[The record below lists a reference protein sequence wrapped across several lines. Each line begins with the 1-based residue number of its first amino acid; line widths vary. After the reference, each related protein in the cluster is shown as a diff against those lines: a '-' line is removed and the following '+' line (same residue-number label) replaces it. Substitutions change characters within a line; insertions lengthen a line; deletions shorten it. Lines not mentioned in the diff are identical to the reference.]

1 MTLIPRRAWPALF
14 AAACLATP
22 VLAQP
27 GPAAPFA
34 GEWRSSER
42 GDQGM
47 EIRTEGARFFALR
60 RFARGRA
67 TCMEGAAGRV
77 TAPDTATLEGR
88 RVTCTDGTEQAGG
101 GACTLVLTAPDRM
114 TVTCAGEAGT
124 RVLRKVR

>member
-1 MTLIPRRAWPALF
+1 MTLIWRRAWPALF

-22 VLAQP
+22 ALAQP

-67 TCMEGAAGRV
+67 TCMRAPPAG
-77 TAPDTATLEGR
+77 
-88 RVTCTDGTEQAGG
+88 
-101 GACTLVLTAPDRM
+101 
-114 TVTCAGEAGT
+114 
-124 RVLRKVR
+124 